1 MGKLRSFFLCLIICL
16 IAAAPASASSQSLP
30 LTPPEKL
37 TFPKLS
43 FKPPQAERLTLSN
56 GVIFYLLE
64 DQELPLVNINFIFK
78 TGAYFDP
85 PGKEG
90 LAELTGTVMR
100 TGGTELM
107 TGTAVDEALEGSAV
121 IINTATHIDS
131 ISINFSSLK
140 DKLEKGVDILAQ
152 IIRQPVFAEDKLQ
165 LAKSLKL
172 EELRRI
178 VDDPQQFAFRE
189 FNRALYRGDPRGR
202 LPSLSSVAKITGADL
217 LQFHR
222 QDFNPDNMMIAV
234 TGDIS
239 KQAAIVL
246 LEKYFG
252 SWPKQGVAAAIPPP
266 RDALK
271 GLIYLLPKE
280 VPQSVVI
287 TGTFAPAKTNDD
299 FYPFEV
305 LDFLLGSGGF
315 RSHIFQEI
323 RTNQGLAYSAGSFY
337 RAKTDYGILGTY
349 AFTKSSTTGKV
360 LSLLRALTQEMIG
373 KPVKPEELAWA
384 KKSINNSF
392 IFSFGSAEQIARQ
405 QMMLEFEKLPSDYL
419 LKYQQN
425 INKVGRDDLTRVAK
439 RYLSTG
445 KSITLL
451 MGQEKDFDMPAAN
464 FGTVETIRSEND

>member
-1 MGKLRSFFLCLIICL
+1 MEKLRPLFLCLIVCL
-16 IAAAPASASSQSLP
+16 IAAPPASASSQSLP

-37 TFPKLS
+37 SFPALD
-43 FKPPQAERLTLSN
+43 FRPPQAERLTLSN
-56 GVIFYLLE
+56 GVVFYLLE
-64 DQELPLVNINFIFK
+64 DRELPLVNINLIFK

-90 LAELTGTVMR
+90 LAELTETVMR

-107 TGTAVDEALEGSAV
+107 TGTAVDEALEGSAI
-121 IINTATHIDS
+121 IINTATHLDS
-131 ISINFSSLK
+131 ISVNFSSLK
-140 DKLEKGVDILAQ
+140 NNLEQGVDILSQ
-152 IIRQPVFAEDKLQ
+152 IIRQPAFAEDKLQ
-165 LAKSLKL
+165 LAKNLKL

-202 LPSLSSVAKITGADL
+202 LPSLSSVPKITGADL
-217 LQFHR
+217 RQFHL
-222 QDFNPDNMMIAV
+222 QYFNPDNMMIAV
-234 TGDIS
+234 TGDVG
-239 KQAAIVL
+239 KQDAIML
-246 LEKYFG
+246 LEKHFG
-252 SWPKQGVAAAIPPP
+252 SWPKQGLAAAIPPP

-271 GLIYLLPKE
+271 GLVYLLPKE

-287 TGTFAPAKTNDD
+287 TGMFAPAKTSDA

-337 RAKTDYGILGTY
+337 RAKTDYGIFGAY

-360 LSLLRALTQEMIG
+360 LALLRALTQEMID

-405 QMMLEFEKLPSDYL
+405 QMMLEFEKLPADYL
-419 LKYQQN
+419 LKYQRN
-425 INKVGRDDLTRVAK
+425 INKVGGDDLTRVAK
-439 RYLSTG
+439 RYLNAD
-445 KSITLL
+445 KSMTML
-451 MGQEKDFDMPAAN
+451 MGQEKDFDMPPSN
-464 FGTVETIRSEND
+464 FGTVEIIRSEND